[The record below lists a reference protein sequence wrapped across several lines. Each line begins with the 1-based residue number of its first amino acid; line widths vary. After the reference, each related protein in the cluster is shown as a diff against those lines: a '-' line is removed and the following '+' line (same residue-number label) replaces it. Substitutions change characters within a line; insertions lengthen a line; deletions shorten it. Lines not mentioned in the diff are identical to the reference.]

1 MDLIAEAKQKN
12 EQLLAK
18 NLIFQQ
24 CLRARVNAPEFKS
37 FLITF
42 IVAPVIVGAAA
53 QLVFGS
59 KESMSHYLYRAVLP
73 GLRLLPLF

>member
-12 EQLLAK
+12 EQLLVK
-18 NLIFQQ
+18 NLMFQQ
-24 CLRARVNAPEFKS
+24 CLCARVNAPEFKS

-42 IVAPVIVGAAA
+42 IAAPVIVGAAA
-53 QLVFGS
+53 QLAFGS
-59 KESMSHYLYRAVLP
+59 KGLMPHHLYRSVLP